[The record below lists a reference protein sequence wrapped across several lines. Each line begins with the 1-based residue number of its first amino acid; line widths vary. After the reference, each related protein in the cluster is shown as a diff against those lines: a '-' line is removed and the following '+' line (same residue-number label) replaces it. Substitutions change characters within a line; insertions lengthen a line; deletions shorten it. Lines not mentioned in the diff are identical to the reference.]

1 MAKKQSDQQN
11 DQPKRGK
18 AYGLYLNRE
27 LLADLEQIAG
37 AETGGKLHEILQF
50 ALRHFVK
57 EYKAGKIKLKK
68 ETVTRLKLD

>member
-1 MAKKQSDQQN
+1 MAKKQSD

-18 AYGLYLNRE
+18 AYGLYINRE
-27 LLADLEQIAG
+27 LLTDLQEIAE